1 MARNNYQDF
10 VELNVSTCG
19 ATDATAEVLT
29 AVGNSQPEGNLV
41 RRLEI
46 SLIRREDRPATA
58 TRATPACETFNSS
71 IRAARPMET
80 QPEASVG
87 AAQADRRQLVP
98 PAPGA
103 TAFKRGRPVALL
115 HQNGTRQKHSCT
127 DTCRRRDSPPQI
139 ALSGG
144 DRDTGDGA
152 QLGVSSAH
160 ARALVA
166 PPSLCIFHTAFIR
179 RLGSPPFSSLIHSI
193 VRGTHAV
200 RGARSDSLSSR
211 AFH

>member
-1 MARNNYQDF
+1 M
-10 VELNVSTCG
+10 
-19 ATDATAEVLT
+19 
-29 AVGNSQPEGNLV
+29 
-41 RRLEI
+41 
-46 SLIRREDRPATA
+46 
-58 TRATPACETFNSS
+58 
-71 IRAARPMET
+71 
-80 QPEASVG
+80 G

-103 TAFKRGRPVALL
+103 TAFKRGRPVTLL
-115 HQNGTRQKHSCT
+115 HQTGQGKNTVAQIHAGGATP
-127 DTCRRRDSPPQI
+127 PPQI

-179 RLGSPPFSSLIHSI
+179 RPGLLEALGM
-193 VRGTHAV
+193 G
-200 RGARSDSLSSR
+200 
-211 AFH
+211 